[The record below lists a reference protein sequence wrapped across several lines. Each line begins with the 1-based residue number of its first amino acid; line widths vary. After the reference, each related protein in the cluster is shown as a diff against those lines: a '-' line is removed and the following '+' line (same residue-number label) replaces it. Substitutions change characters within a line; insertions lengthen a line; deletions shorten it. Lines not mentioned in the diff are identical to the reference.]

1 MQGLGEA
8 WGWGR
13 RGQMRQKSPCQAQT
27 LPGLELGLIIL
38 LPGQQRRALP
48 QRTRCGP
55 RGRRG
60 ERGSRRRGNGGHG
73 EGACVD
79 QARHTVT
86 GLAFCPCS
94 LGTGEAFGASR
105 PARKGAEALKPV
117 AAERPASDAGASPL
131 RTPAAR
137 AWPTSALARP
147 PRAELRRTPP
157 APRRPVPASSHGN
170 PSRDTRPGTFIFFNY
185 RERVTPPSIKPCPSE
200 HSYHRGHYFKCLNF
214 LL

>member
-60 ERGSRRRGNGGHG
+60 ERGSRRRGNGGPRRGGVCGPGLSHG
-73 EGACVD
+73 
-79 QARHTVT
+79 H
-86 GLAFCPCS
+86 
-94 LGTGEAFGASR
+94 GTGEAFGASR

-137 AWPTSALARP
+137 AWPMSALARP
-147 PRAELRRTPP
+147 PGAELRRTPP
-157 APRRPVPASSHGN
+157 APRCPVPASSHGN

>member
-60 ERGSRRRGNGGHG
+60 ERGSRSRGNGGPRRGGLCGPGPSHG
-73 EGACVD
+73 HWPGLLPLQSGDWRGVWSEPSGKEGRGGIE
-79 QARHTVT
+79 ARGSRATCLCRRRQPAKDT
-86 GLAFCPCS
+86 GSARLAHVCPRAPAQGRAQEDATCS
-94 LGTGEAFGASR
+94 PAPCAGFLSR
-105 PARKGAEALKPV
+105 QSITRHPAR
-117 AAERPASDAGASPL
+117 
-131 RTPAAR
+131 
-137 AWPTSALARP
+137 
-147 PRAELRRTPP
+147 
-157 APRRPVPASSHGN
+157 N
-170 PSRDTRPGTFIFFNY
+170 FYFF
-185 RERVTPPSIKPCPSE
+185 
-200 HSYHRGHYFKCLNF
+200 
-214 LL
+214 

>member
-1 MQGLGEA
+1 MAPAGAEGSVAAVAGETA
-8 WGWGR
+8 
-13 RGQMRQKSPCQAQT
+13 
-27 LPGLELGLIIL
+27 
-38 LPGQQRRALP
+38 
-48 QRTRCGP
+48 
-55 RGRRG
+55 
-60 ERGSRRRGNGGHG
+60 GHG

-105 PARKGAEALKPV
+105 PARKGAEALKPM

-147 PRAELRRTPP
+147 PGAELRRTPP